1 MVNLLETGFSAWNV
15 TKEVALMFRECQ
27 QTGFIALS
35 LKRAFQAGQHCNLE
49 GIFRGKSVFA
59 VINHS
64 SDNTF
69 QYINIK
75 HIQSEVWQ

>member
-15 TKEVALMFRECQ
+15 AKEVALMFRECQ
-27 QTGFIALS
+27 QKGFITLS
-35 LKRAFQAGQHCNLE
+35 LRRAFQAGQHCNLK
-49 GIFRGKSVFA
+49 GIFIGKSVFA

-69 QYINIK
+69 RYINIK
-75 HIQSEVWQ
+75 YVQREVWQ